1 MKSSRFL
8 ASLTLLN
15 LGLLITMLFHHSTPV
30 EADSALEVVRARGL
44 EIVDAQGKLR
54 ASLTI
59 IPAGPVRGP
68 DGRPTEMN
76 GKVYPEAV
84 VFRLIRP
91 DGRPSVK
98 IATTERGSGID
109 LSGGLDPTYIVLNSD
124 EQETSLTLTNRDGRR
139 QTIKP

>member
-15 LGLLITMLFHHSTPV
+15 LGILITMLFHHSTPV
-30 EADSALEVVRARGL
+30 EADSALQVVRARGL

-59 IPAGPVRGP
+59 IPAGPARGP
-68 DGRPTEMN
+68 DGRPTETN

-98 IATTERGSGID
+98 IATTEQGSGID

-124 EQETSLTLTNRDGRR
+124 EQETSMTLINRDGRR